1 MNVPAT
7 CRHERTLAH
16 IHLHFFLY
24 FLHVPFTKT
33 TRLTSHSCHSVSKPH
48 DAHALT
54 QGTALGLALF
64 GTVVFFSFLFIQVS
78 MVEAFPYALENFHVR
93 DYESS

>member
-1 MNVPAT
+1 MYLPHVDTNARSLTFTYISSCTFYMSLSLRP
-7 CRHERTLAH
+7 RDLPLTL
-16 IHLHFFLY
+16 
-24 FLHVPFTKT
+24 VT
-33 TRLTSHSCHSVSKPH
+33 VSKPH

-78 MVEAFPYALENFHVR
+78 MAEAFPYALENFHVR